1 MKKRLLTLWLA
12 TAVVLLWAQ
21 DAPIKLYNPSFE
33 GPPANSS
40 PPVGWDDCGFAGESP
55 PDTQAG
61 DGTIFKV
68 NQKAQAGRTFL
79 GMVARD
85 NDTWEA
91 VSQQLTSP
99 LLKGQC
105 YSFSLWLSRSKR
117 YYSLRK
123 SGLDTVEYTTPVKIR
138 VWGGIRGCD
147 KRELLAESTLID
159 HSEWKRYD
167 FKLKPTQNLGM
178 IMIEA
183 FYKTPSLNAY
193 NGNILIDNA
202 SDIIPIPCD
211 QLASSVQPKLP
222 PTAKPPAPKPPVTKP
237 PVKPAPVAKA
247 EPKPTIMTELDRN
260 KLKTGQIVSIKSLNF
275 DADSSSLKKESFP
288 ALDEIYRFL
297 SSNKDVF
304 VEIGGHTNNKPT
316 DEFCDR
322 LSTAR
327 ARSVAEYLISKGI
340 PTERVKYKG
349 YGKRMPIADNNTAE
363 GRLKNQRVEIKILSM
378 NG

>member
-21 DAPIKLYNPSFE
+21 EAPIKLYNPSFE

-55 PDTQAG
+55 PDTQVG
-61 DGTIFKV
+61 DGSIFKV
-68 NQKAQAGRTFL
+68 NQKAQAGKTFL

-91 VSQQLTSP
+91 VSQQLSSP

-147 KRELLAESTLID
+147 KRELLAESSLVD

-222 PTAKPPAPKPPVTKP
+222 PATKPPAPKPPVKP

-275 DADSSSLKKESFP
+275 DADSSSLKRESYP

-349 YGKRMPIADNNTAE
+349 YGKRMPIADNNTTD
-363 GRLKNQRVEIKILSM
+363 GRQKNQRVEIKILSM

>member
-1 MKKRLLTLWLA
+1 MGITNEYPVMRHMMNLETVLTYEGTHDIHLLITGMDVTGSMRLKR
-12 TAVVLLWAQ
+12 
-21 DAPIKLYNPSFE
+21 Y
-33 GPPANSS
+33 
-40 PPVGWDDCGFAGESP
+40 
-55 PDTQAG
+55 
-61 DGTIFKV
+61 KV